1 MLAGIIRLVVG
12 WMFQSVAMATSKQLS
27 NGQGKYDLCP
37 GVPLSL
43 ANGNQI

>member
-1 MLAGIIRLVVG
+1 MRLFVG
-12 WMFQSVAMATSKQLS
+12 WMFQNVAMATSKQSS
-27 NGQGKYDLCP
+27 NEQGKYDLCP